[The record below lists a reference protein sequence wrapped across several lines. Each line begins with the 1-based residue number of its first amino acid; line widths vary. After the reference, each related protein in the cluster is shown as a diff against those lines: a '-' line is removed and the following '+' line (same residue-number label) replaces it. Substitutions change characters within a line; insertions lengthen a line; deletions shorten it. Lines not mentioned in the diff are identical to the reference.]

1 MANTPPREN
10 TPEAFRPVSDAPKKK
25 PLKNLEAPK
34 DSAANVKGGVKR
46 QSTVLEE

>member
-10 TPEAFRPVSDAPKKK
+10 TPKASQPVSDASKKK

-34 DSAANVKGGVKR
+34 DSATNVKGGVTK